1 MEQQTKK
8 KILITSA
15 IVGIVAV
22 TMVAFKKC
30 STHHYKDAPYVAKV
44 SKNPL
49 KMKRPKVE
57 VGKAKIGTVDVF
69 VNCVGNIIPNSQVT
83 IKSEIEGIVKKVN
96 FEDGTDV
103 SSGQLIVSFDDS
115 LAIAKHNEILARLA
129 HAKAEYERAKGLQE
143 KKYIAESE
151 VFKREAEMKSLA
163 AQAEVAKIELSKY
176 KIYSPMDGRIGISQ
190 VDPGDYVQRGSQIV
204 AIVNENPLEVE
215 FKIPELQ
222 LANVAKGQTVIITTE
237 NNPTEYYGTISAIN
251 PLSEKASH
259 MVTAKAVL
267 DDHDGKIVSGQFANV
282 KIITEH
288 TDHATLIPENAL
300 MRFNGEDFVYRVV
313 DGIALRTNVVVGTYQ
328 KRGEIEVLSGIFPG
342 DTVIT
347 KGHIRVQDGAPVK
360 ILNPD
365 PIYKGM
371 DILNK
376 NSAKTDT
383 AADTSSKQDDSTQK
397 NEVTAGKETE
407 VVPQPS
413 EQSAITGSN
422 SSSEIK
428 ETATEPV
435 TDTSSATTEESAKN
449 DAPTEETH
457 ETSTTESPALENQ
470 TASEE
475 SVKDDTP
482 VPTTDTTN
490 ETLSSSPKTLEEPV
504 KN

>member
-251 PLSEKASH
+251 PLLPKSS
-259 MVTAKAVL
+259 
-267 DDHDGKIVSGQFANV
+267 N
-282 KIITEH
+282 
-288 TDHATLIPENAL
+288 
-300 MRFNGEDFVYRVV
+300 
-313 DGIALRTNVVVGTYQ
+313 
-328 KRGEIEVLSGIFPG
+328 
-342 DTVIT
+342 
-347 KGHIRVQDGAPVK
+347 K
-360 ILNPD
+360 ILF
-365 PIYKGM
+365 
-371 DILNK
+371 
-376 NSAKTDT
+376 
-383 AADTSSKQDDSTQK
+383 
-397 NEVTAGKETE
+397 
-407 VVPQPS
+407 
-413 EQSAITGSN
+413 N
-422 SSSEIK
+422 SSLLISILFI
-428 ETATEPV
+428 
-435 TDTSSATTEESAKN
+435 TS
-449 DAPTEETH
+449 PH
-457 ETSTTESPALENQ
+457 F
-470 TASEE
+470 
-475 SVKDDTP
+475 
-482 VPTTDTTN
+482 
-490 ETLSSSPKTLEEPV
+490 
-504 KN
+504 